1 MNASGEGEVPV
12 DSFLHIFVVDDDPI
26 ARDYLAGVL
35 HEAGEIET
43 FPDGL
48 SCLDRVAEARP
59 DLFLLDISMP
69 GMDGYALCRRLKED
83 WDTQDLPVLFISGHD
98 DSETRLLCYE
108 AGGDDLITKP
118 FEPAELLGKLKV
130 AGRILAEK
138 KALREQA
145 GYAQR
150 TAMAAM
156 VSMGELG
163 VVLQFLSKSFV
174 CSTIEQLAEAILE
187 AMRQYDL
194 LAAVQLRLG
203 DEVLSLSQNGH
214 NVPLEVSVLN
224 HVRNSGRIFQFK
236 SRCVFNY
243 GHVTLM
249 VNNMP
254 IDDQERCG
262 RIRDNGALLAEG
274 ADARLKAIETEMLA
288 RRRRAGIEEALPRLY
303 ATLDEVQGNYRRN
316 CFELTQVMIDYQE
329 TLTKAFIS
337 LGLLEAQEE
346 QLSDMANG
354 FMQRVVGTQDDSL
367 AIVGR
372 LEALATDL
380 KDLLKS

>member
-1 MNASGEGEVPV
+1 MDASLRV
-12 DSFLHIFVVDDDPI
+12 FVVDDDSVVL
-26 ARDYLAGVL
+26 DMLAGVL
-35 HEAGEIET
+35 
-43 FPDGL
+43 DGL
-48 SCLDRVAEARP
+48 CETEAFTSAEDCLARLPDAKP
-59 DLFLLDISMP
+59 DLFLLDIQMP

-83 WDTQDLPVLFISGHD
+83 WETQDIPVLFVSAHD

-108 AGGDDLITKP
+108 AGGEDFIQKP

-130 AGRILAEK
+130 AGRMLADK

-163 VVLQFLSKSFV
+163 VVLQFLSKSFA
-174 CSTIEQLAEAILE
+174 CADANELALAVID

-194 LAAVQLRLG
+194 QAAVQMRLG

-224 HVRNSGRIFQFK
+224 HVKDSGRIFQFK

-243 GHVTLM
+243 GRVTLM

-254 IDDQERCG
+254 LDDADRCG

-274 ADARLKAIETEMLA
+274 ADARLKAIETDILA
-288 RRRRAGIEEALPRLY
+288 QNRRSGIEGALPRLY
-303 ATLDEVQGNYRRN
+303 STLDEVQNNYRRN
-316 CFELTQVMIDYQE
+316 CFELTQVMIDFQE
-329 TLTKAFIS
+329 ALTKAFIH
-337 LGLLEAQEE
+337 LGLMEKQEE
-346 QLSDMANG
+346 QVSNMANE
-354 FMQRVVGTQDDSL
+354 FMLRVVGTQDASL
-367 AIVGR
+367 AIVGQ
-372 LEALATDL
+372 LEALADDL
-380 KDLLKS
+380 KVLLKS